1 MQNYNKIFK
10 LISSFV
16 ENGILSAEDLKK
28 EVATSLKFQKD
39 KIINDLQLVKRDEFI
54 NLKKIVQ
61 KQAKEIKE
69 LKKKKKKS
77 RR

>member
-1 MQNYNKIFK
+1 MQNYNKIFR

-69 LKKKKKKS
+69 LKKK
-77 RR
+77 